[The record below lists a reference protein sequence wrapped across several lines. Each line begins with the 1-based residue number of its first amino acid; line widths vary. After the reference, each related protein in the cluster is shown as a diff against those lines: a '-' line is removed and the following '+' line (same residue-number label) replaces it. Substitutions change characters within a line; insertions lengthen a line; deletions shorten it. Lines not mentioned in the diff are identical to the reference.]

1 MEFTLSAAPE
11 RYSAIAIALGA
22 EPKSTALETARAG
35 VELLKRLIR
44 DCGLPA
50 SLAEVNVPFS
60 AIEAMRKPND
70 ITLKEGIGKLLNVYK
85 LKGKFDET
93 SVVALWPELMGK
105 AIANRTTQIYVS
117 QKKLFVR
124 IESSV
129 IKNELLMVRSG
140 IIQKINER
148 AGSEVITDIVFL

>member
-1 MEFTLSAAPE
+1 
-11 RYSAIAIALGA
+11 
-22 EPKSTALETARAG
+22 
-35 VELLKRLIR
+35 
-44 DCGLPA
+44 
-50 SLAEVNVPFS
+50 
-60 AIEAMRKPND
+60 MRKPND

-93 SVVALWPELMGK
+93 SVVALWPELMGT

-117 QKKLFVR
+117 QKKLFIR

-140 IIQKINER
+140 ILQKINER
-148 AGSEVITDIVFL
+148 AGSEVISDIVFL

>member
-1 MEFTLSAAPE
+1 
-11 RYSAIAIALGA
+11 
-22 EPKSTALETARAG
+22 
-35 VELLKRLIR
+35 
-44 DCGLPA
+44 
-50 SLAEVNVPFS
+50 
-60 AIEAMRKPND
+60 MRKPND

-93 SVVALWPELMGK
+93 SVVALWPDLMGT

-117 QKKLFVR
+117 QKKLFIR

-129 IKNELLMVRSG
+129 IKNELLMVKSG

-148 AGSEVITDIVFL
+148 AGSEVITEIVFL